1 MPTDHISIF
10 QYRKEKDSTIK
21 ERLLA
26 ILLLYD
32 GKSIYEVAKII
43 RRSERTI
50 KEWLKR
56 WNERGY
62 EGILPKVS
70 KRGLD
75 FDEMIERSEGV
86 ALDIFG
92 ERKLKE

>member
-1 MPTDHISIF
+1 MPRKPKVIKHLTKEELEEK
-10 QYRKEKDSTIK
+10 YRKEKDSTIK

-32 GKSIYEVAKII
+32 GKNIYEVAEII

-56 WNERGY
+56 
-62 EGILPKVS
+62 L
-70 KRGLD
+70 
-75 FDEMIERSEGV
+75 
-86 ALDIFG
+86 
-92 ERKLKE
+92 ERKRL

>member
-1 MPTDHISIF
+1 MPRKPKVIKHLTKEELEER
-10 QYRKEKDSTIK
+10 YRKEKYSKIK

-32 GKSIYEVAKII
+32 GKNIYEVAEII

-50 KEWLKR
+50 KKWLER

-62 EGILPKVS
+62 EGIIPETS
-70 KRGLD
+70 KRG
-75 FDEMIERSEGV
+75 
-86 ALDIFG
+86 
-92 ERKLKE
+92 RKQKISDK